1 MPVNQRFIQQPAPL
15 QIRDETRNGLI
26 DFRRVASVIVN
37 DAVVGIPGV
46 HILVHHRAIPKLN
59 HAHAAL
65 NQPSGHQAL
74 AAERPVVF

>member
-1 MPVNQRFIQQPAPL
+1 VPVNQRFIQQPSRL

-37 DAVVGIPGV
+37 DAVVGV

-65 NQPSGHQAL
+65 DQPSSHQAL